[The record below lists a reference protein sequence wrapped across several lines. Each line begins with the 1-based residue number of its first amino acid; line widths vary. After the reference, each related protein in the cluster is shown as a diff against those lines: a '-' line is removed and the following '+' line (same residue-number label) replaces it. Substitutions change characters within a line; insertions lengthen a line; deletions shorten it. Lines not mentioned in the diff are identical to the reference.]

1 MRQTLVWIYISI
13 FFNIFLSIIESQPGT
28 PSKTAKKEAELG
40 ASEFKLQKNAEVYSE
55 PISAETLSNGTA
67 KEAAPAQRNI
77 SCLSDA
83 NTAAGSAQRE
93 VVVSDL
99 TIFSYKSGIL
109 AIFGT
114 FWSLL
119 STVVAAIV
127 RSLVARN

>member
-1 MRQTLVWIYISI
+1 MNNLLSYCGLKDSKMRASDTDLPVHSSNLY
-13 FFNIFLSIIESQPGT
+13 FNIFLSITESQPGT

-93 VVVSDL
+93 VVVS
-99 TIFSYKSGIL
+99 T
-109 AIFGT
+109 A
-114 FWSLL
+114 
-119 STVVAAIV
+119 
-127 RSLVARN
+127 